1 MKYRYTVTNLIYIG
15 TFHSKRYWDFRRI
28 QTATIDNPLI
38 DSSNHI
44 RQINTKLITK
54 AKYINHV
61 VDSVIYMTLKEQ
73 NK

>member
-15 TFHSKRYWDFRRI
+15 TLHSKRYWDFI
-28 QTATIDNPLI
+28 EIDNPLI

-61 VDSVIYMTLKEQ
+61 VGSVIYMTLKEQ